1 MAVEVAQRS
10 RGGGGGGGNPL
21 GGGRAAKKSHGEEI
35 VAIIYSILFTYSAS
49 SSHFFAV
56 ANEIS
61 FVRSRR
67 PVPLLVFLVLVLV
80 ALHCCVKIA
89 RCPPRREHPQ
99 HFLHCRQ
106 KILVGIPH
114 ALLLLRGQSLGN
126 LYSPW
131 PCILPKNLRL
141 RWSRSKE
148 LVPTCVAAGL
158 TLRLTHMAYR
168 QK

>member
-21 GGGRAAKKSHGEEI
+21 GGGRAAKSHGEEI
-35 VAIIYSILFTYSAS
+35 VAIIYSILLTYSAS

-67 PVPLLVFLVLVLV
+67 AVPLLVFLVLVLV
-80 ALHCCVKIA
+80 ALRCCVKIA

-114 ALLLLRGQSLGN
+114 ALLLLCGQSLGN

>member
-21 GGGRAAKKSHGEEI
+21 GGGRAAKSHGEEI
-35 VAIIYSILFTYSAS
+35 VAIIYSILLTYSAS

-67 PVPLLVFLVLVLV
+67 AVPLLVFLVLVLV
-80 ALHCCVKIA
+80 ALRCCVKIA

-126 LYSPW
+126 LHSPW

-158 TLRLTHMAYR
+158 MLRLTCTAYR

>member
-10 RGGGGGGGNPL
+10 CGGGGGGGNPL
-21 GGGRAAKKSHGEEI
+21 GGGRAAKSHGEEI
-35 VAIIYSILFTYSAS
+35 VAIIYFILLTYSAS
-49 SSHFFAV
+49 SSYFFAV

-61 FVRSRR
+61 FIRSRR
-67 PVPLLVFLVLVLV
+67 AVPLLIFLVLVLV
-80 ALHCCVKIA
+80 ALRCCVKIA

-106 KILVGIPH
+106 KIFVGIPH
-114 ALLLLRGQSLGN
+114 ALLLLRGQSLG
-126 LYSPW
+126 
-131 PCILPKNLRL
+131 NLRL

-158 TLRLTHMAYR
+158 TLRLTRTAYR

>member
-10 RGGGGGGGNPL
+10 RGGGGGGGGNPL
-21 GGGRAAKKSHGEEI
+21 GRGCAAKSHGEEI
-35 VAIIYSILFTYSAS
+35 VAIIYFILLTYSAS
-49 SSHFFAV
+49 SSHFVAV

-61 FVRSRR
+61 FVRSPRA
-67 PVPLLVFLVLVLV
+67 VPLLVFLVLVLV
-80 ALHCCVKIA
+80 ALRCCVKIA

-141 RWSRSKE
+141 RWSPARNWS
-148 LVPTCVAAGL
+148 PPA
-158 TLRLTHMAYR
+158 LRR
-168 QK
+168 D